1 MTINFKKLRNYFLVG
16 LLIICIGVI
25 ILESSFNF
33 NQVILTN
40 LFSHYEDFAQPV
52 YVLIILVSL
61 FIGLIPSAVVLA
73 GAFIFSL
80 STIIIITS
88 IGIILGIP
96 LIFILSKKI
105 GHKAFDEY
113 INLDE
118 NKEKKLRTI
127 FKNDSTA
134 LIILFNFVF
143 FLPSNLGCIV
153 GGLRG
158 LKMIKSIIISI
169 IGNLVNQIAFI
180 FIIFGILNN
189 NLNYLIPGLSAI
201 ILNTG
206 IVLIIYRKNIKNV
219 LMITFKRKKNITQ

>member
-1 MTINFKKLRNYFLVG
+1 MIVNFKKIRNYILIG

-25 ILESSFNF
+25 VFESSFNF
-33 NQVILTN
+33 NQKILTN
-40 LFSHYEDFAQPV
+40 LFNQYDDFAQPL

-73 GAFIFSL
+73 GTFIFSL
-80 STIIIITS
+80 STIIILTS

-96 LIFILSKKI
+96 LIFIISKKI
-105 GHKAFDEY
+105 GHKSFDEY
-113 INLDE
+113 INLDK
-118 NKEKKLRTI
+118 NKEKKLRNI

-158 LKMIKSIIISI
+158 SKMIKPIIISI
-169 IGNLVNQIAFI
+169 VGNLINQISFI
-180 FIIFGILNN
+180 FIMFGFLND
-189 NLNYLIPGLSAI
+189 NLNYLIPALVAI
-201 ILNTG
+201 VLNTG
-206 IVLIIYRKNIKNV
+206 IALIIYRKDIKDV
-219 LMITFKRKKNITQ
+219 LMITFKRKVSRL